1 MAAILHRLP
10 DPESPFSLL
19 AVIGRLHG
27 QVVDHNLDGSVV
39 VDVGGVGYEVFVP
52 LGQLGRLP
60 GPPEK
65 VTLHIHTHVRED
77 TLTLFGFAGATDRE
91 AFRTVLGVSGVGP
104 KLALSIL
111 GAFPARELAVVIAQ
125 QDHTAFKHVHG
136 VGKKTAERLLLEL
149 KDRIGALFTDLPAGA
164 APKPK
169 APEPTGPLAVV
180 AGALVQM
187 GYRPAEAKSAVAAVG
202 EPNGREV
209 GELLRDALGQMG

>member
-1 MAAILHRLP
+1 
-10 DPESPFSLL
+10 
-19 AVIGRLHG
+19 VIGRLHG

-52 LGQLGRLP
+52 LGHLSRLP
-60 GPPEK
+60 QPPDE
-65 VTLHIHTHVRED
+65 VTLHVHTHVRED
-77 TLTLFGFAGATDRE
+77 TLTLFGFASTTDRE
-91 AFRTVLGVSGVGP
+91 AFRTVLGVSGIGP

-111 GAFPARELAVVIAQ
+111 GAFPARELATVIAR

-149 KDRIGALFTDLPAGA
+149 KDKLGSLFADIPAGA
-164 APKPK
+164 LPTSPA

-187 GYRPAEAKSAVAAVG
+187 GYRPSEAKTAVAAVG
-202 EPNGREV
+202 DPNGREV
-209 GELLRDALGQMG
+209 SELLRDALGQMG